1 MTNLTPDLEAMVEP
15 MAREL
20 NRIDNFAHPEVAADW
35 EELTPELQAG
45 FRAEARFAIS
55 LGARIEVPKSP
66 GQRAFEKYCEVWCSI
81 GLWENYPLMLR
92 ESWEQIAAAAR
103 EES

>member
-15 MAREL
+15 MARDL
-20 NRIDNFAHPEVAADW
+20 NKIYNFAHPDVATDW
-35 EELTPELQAG
+35 EHLTPELQAG

-66 GQRAFEKYCEVWCSI
+66 GQRAFEKASAVWRPCAPWNNISS
-81 GLWENYPLMLR
+81 LDR
-92 ESWEQIAAAAR
+92 EAWEQIAAAAR

>member
-1 MTNLTPDLEAMVEP
+1 MTELTPELEAMVEP

-20 NRIDNFAHPEVAADW
+20 NKIDNFAHPDAAADW
-35 EELTPELQAG
+35 EELTPESQAG

-55 LGARIEVPKSP
+55 LGARIKVPKSP
-66 GQRAFEKYCEVWCSI
+66 GQRAYEKYCEVWGARKDWKKVPSTA
-81 GLWENYPLMLR
+81 R
-92 ESWEQIAAAAR
+92 EKWEQIAAAAR